1 MDRVERYRE
10 ILRGLI
16 EDYASGK
23 PAHGNIEPEAI
34 IDPVRDRYVV
44 MHVGWQCWR
53 RVHGCMLHVDI
64 INDKFWIQY
73 EGTDRPIA
81 EALVDAGV
89 PREDIVLAF
98 HEPEMR
104 QYTGY
109 AVA

>member
-1 MDRVERYRE
+1 M
-10 ILRGLI
+10 ILRRLI

-23 PAHGNIEPEAI
+23 PTHGNIETEAI
-34 IDPVRDRYVV
+34 IDPVHDRYAIFN
-44 MHVGWQCWR
+44 VGWQGWR
-53 RVHGCMLHVDI
+53 RVHGCFLHVDI
-64 INDKFWIQY
+64 INGKFWIQY

-81 EALVDAGV
+81 EALVEAGV

-98 HEPEMR
+98 HSPEMR